1 MHQYFRSLVL
11 HQAKFHKVHLEAWGL
26 QPSWER
32 VEPLFDGLLYD
43 GLWLTKFPLLFSP
56 TYGVARLKAVET
68 GLRIPGG
75 DTDFLKTEILSLRPL
90 VDADLLRFVLGLKPS
105 DLEARVELFFG
116 GRAMNKALW
125 QYLAAWFEHGA
136 VLRGRLGASPGLLE
150 TVFE

>member
-11 HQAKFHKVHLEAWGL
+11 HQAKFHKVHLDAWGL

-75 DTDFLKTEILSLRPL
+75 DTDFLKSEILSLRPL

-105 DLEARVELFFG
+105 DLWSVLPKSRVSEILSGKRGISKAQAKQLAELLRVPVELF
-116 GRAMNKALW
+116 L
-125 QYLAAWFEHGA
+125 
-136 VLRGRLGASPGLLE
+136 
-150 TVFE
+150 